1 MESQET
7 LKAEISD
14 TMTHKFTV
22 DQKDTEARAGS
33 LEDKRPSLDVFTFIH
48 EKVQKLSTAV
58 YMVTSYIQ
66 EGEPVRATLRVL
78 ALSSVGH
85 ANSLSMRQT
94 ENHFVDIQKD
104 ISHIMSLIQLTRTL
118 EIVSDMNAKIL
129 LNEYQKLQELV
140 TFHKDKKHK
149 GQIDLGASGYE
160 KYYEVKTEETKKL
173 QVPSLLVRVESE
185 SEIKKVESAAAE
197 RATERKV
204 YTSSTPAKTV
214 EKYDT
219 QKPTKVA
226 PLVRQEEN
234 KERKNTRQNTIL
246 KLLSTDT
253 AQNIKDITAKLK
265 GCSEKTVQR
274 ELNTLVSVGKIKRLG
289 EKRWSTYLKI

>member
-14 TMTHKFTV
+14 TMTHKFPV

-33 LEDKRPSLDVFTFIH
+33 LEDKRPSLDVFAFIY

-173 QVPSLLVRVESE
+173 QASPLLVRVESE
-185 SEIKKVESAAAE
+185 SEIKKVESIAP
-197 RATERKV
+197 ERKV
-204 YTSSTPAKTV
+204 YTSSTPAKIV
-214 EKYDT
+214 EKYDI
-219 QKPTKVA
+219 QKPTKAA
-226 PLVRQEEN
+226 PLIRQEEN

-253 AQNIKDITAKLK
+253 AQNIKDITAKLN

-274 ELNTLVSVGKIKRLG
+274 ELNTLVSLGKIKRLG